1 MKWEILK
8 REQGV
13 LVLDIYHPLR
23 MCISKVTRMWWSK
36 VNFFLCEWV
45 FDLVWEHTSRK
56 TRYDFL
62 DPFDVSS
69 MEDIVVDEHIVTEE
83 SHLGGIR

>member
-1 MKWEILK
+1 
-8 REQGV
+8 
-13 LVLDIYHPLR
+13 
-23 MCISKVTRMWWSK
+23 MWWSK
-36 VNFFLCEWV
+36 VDFVLCEWV
-45 FDLVWEHTSRK
+45 FDFVREHTSRK